1 MYPPELVAPMKQE
14 LTGNGFRELLT
25 ADDVE
30 QLFESKEGTTFVVIN
45 SVCGCAAR
53 NARPG
58 AVAAVKSA
66 DKLPDNLVTV
76 FAGVD
81 AQAVAKARSYT
92 FPYPPSSPSMGL
104 FKDGKLVHFIERHHI
119 EGVPAEAIAAN
130 LKAAFEQYC

>member
-25 ADDVE
+25 AEDVE
-30 QLFESKEGTTFVVIN
+30 QLLEQKEGTTFVVIN

-66 DKLPDNLVTV
+66 SKVPDNLVTV

>member
-1 MYPPELVAPMKQE
+1 MKQE

-25 ADDVE
+25 AEDVE
-30 QLFESKEGTTFVVIN
+30 QLLESKEGTTFVVFN

>member
-25 ADDVE
+25 AEDVE
-30 QLFESKEGTTFVVIN
+30 QLLENKEGTTFVVIN

>member
-25 ADDVE
+25 AEDVE
-30 QLFESKEGTTFVVIN
+30 QLLESKEGTTFVVIN